1 MYNMSEQQ
9 LVELS
14 VQLWVSC
21 GLLFTSHDV
30 ALFLC
35 YIVGLKLFKLSVQLW
50 VPCGLLSATC
60 VALFLCYVV
69 GLKLCASI
77 VCYGWVEIILAL
89 FPGSHTPSF
98 HYLQYEKQGGERES
112 LVRFCA

>member
-9 LVELS
+9 FV
-14 VQLWVSC
+14 
-21 GLLFTSHDV
+21 
-30 ALFLC
+30 
-35 YIVGLKLFKLSVQLW
+35 KLSVQLW

-98 HYLQYEKQGGERES
+98 HYLQYEKQGGGES